1 MSSRATIPEYQP
13 LSDAKALV
21 PYVTLCLLH
30 RVTKRARAFV
40 SPRGWYSGMSSS
52 KPCDI
57 CLHFCLTLRLY
68 HNVYTVA
75 SPCVCIMMSTLCCL
89 TLSIH
94 YVYTVSSPWV
104 CPLWRSSWV
113 GKTYSSFFSP
123 LVPKDSSSAHAP
135 KKTLLGGSK
144 PGKQKTWVLYFL
156 SGAFV

>member
-1 MSSRATIPEYQP
+1 MWAPKYQCGRVKLDQLGAHMAPGVLKLFATLPSVYIMSTLLTHPQY
-13 LSDAKALV
+13 
-21 PYVTLCLLH
+21 TLCLH
-30 RVTKRARAFV
+30 
-40 SPRGWYSGMSSS
+40 
-52 KPCDI
+52 C
-57 CLHFCLTLRLY
+57 CLTLSI
-68 HNVYTVA
+68 HDVYTVV
-75 SPCVCIMMSTLCCL
+75 SPSVYIIMFLYCCL

-135 KKTLLGGSK
+135 KNTLLGGSK
-144 PGKQKTWVLYFL
+144 PGKQKIWILYYL